1 MSSTVA
7 VCGRLTVFEI
17 APERNG
23 CAAAIILMWPMC
35 EIARSPTATS
45 NTGRCSSLSARGADD
60 RALVVDVGL
69 DLLDLGAPSS
79 RASRSAI
86 GTVRLTIVICPPP
99 TSSLNLTSEKSG
111 SIPVVSQ
118 SIRKQIVPVGASTV
132 ACALR

>member
-45 NTGRCSSLSARGADD
+45 KTARCSSLSP
-60 RALVVDVGL
+60 
-69 DLLDLGAPSS
+69 GAP
-79 RASRSAI
+79 
-86 GTVRLTIVICPPP
+86 TIVPL
-99 TSSLNLTSEKSG
+99 SLM
-111 SIPVVSQ
+111 
-118 SIRKQIVPVGASTV
+118 
-132 ACALR
+132 